1 MTTTTIDTTTYPE
14 DLWEDLEATRPRHI
28 PSRQDR
34 DRLVREAEKDP
45 DGDAPRRVRIWD
57 YFFQVRPEHVAT
69 RQKEEKERLEQ
80 RLPETCRKLENRIE
94 ATERRIHELEQAA
107 GEEKLAIRRKQTGV
121 EAEVEERHRQAAG
134 RNLLGAQILG
144 AVAFLCFVPLLGALL
159 GLRIAP
165 DSVGGGLLPGIPLGI
180 LAFRQYRRS
189 QRKKSEVRKEVE
201 AEVKRFVEQAEQRIS
216 KLRDDIES
224 DRKESEELR
233 SNLERF
239 RKDGQKRLEYLE
251 DNIRT
256 LLSQIPETP
265 TDEQID
271 EWFRKDV
278 ERLAAKAE
286 EKMGLERRLEK
297 VAGGEN
303 PFRIFGPAELQY
315 AEDIPP
321 SYRGKDDTRRKH
333 LHARRFALV
342 GGEFADFYGVYKI
355 EFLLL
360 GEDVLA
366 TYSTFYDFI
375 RGKQVG
381 EMTRVQHYAD
391 IVAINSEESEREIEL
406 LSPSGDT
413 DLEFVDS
420 VPTLTISLT
429 SGEAIRVTFPGED
442 YFKSI
447 AAVHFQSN
455 RWKFDPRQ
463 SARNAIKSVRANVDE
478 AKRKREMAAEGGTL
492 EAAMRVA

>member
-14 DLWEDLEATRPRHI
+14 DLWEDLEATRPRHL

-34 DRLVREAEKDP
+34 DRLVQEAEKEP

-57 YFFQVRPEHVAT
+57 YFFQVRPEDVAT
-69 RQKEEKERLEQ
+69 RQKEEKEWLEGE
-80 RLPETCRKLENRIE
+80 LPETCRELESRIE
-94 ATERRIHELEQAA
+94 ATEGRIHELEQAE
-107 GEEKLAIRRKQTGV
+107 GDERQAIRHKQAGV
-121 EAEVEERHRQAAG
+121 EAEVEKRHREAAE
-134 RNLLGAQILG
+134 RNLLGAQIFG
-144 AVAFLCFVPLLGALL
+144 AVALLCFLPLLGAFL
-159 GLRIAP
+159 GIRIDP
-165 DSVGGGLLPGIPLGI
+165 DSVGGGLLVGIPLGI
-180 LAFRQYRRS
+180 LAFRQYRQS
-189 QRKKSEVRKEVE
+189 QRKKSEIRKDVV
-201 AEVKRFVEQAEQRIS
+201 AEVKRFVEQAELRIA
-216 KLRDDIES
+216 KIRDDIASGRRES
-224 DRKESEELR
+224 KELR
-233 SNLERF
+233 STLERF
-239 RKDGQKRLEYLE
+239 RKDGEKRLEYLE

-271 EWFRKDV
+271 EWFRQDV

-321 SYRGKDDTRRKH
+321 SYQGKDDTRRKH

-342 GGEFADFYGVYKI
+342 GEEFADFYGVYKI

-366 TYSTFYDFI
+366 TYGTFYDFI
-375 RGKQVG
+375 RGKQIG

-429 SGEAIRVTFPGED
+429 SGETIRVTFPGED

-447 AAVHFQSN
+447 EAEQFQSN

-478 AKRKREMAAEGGTL
+478 AKRKRELAAEGGTP
-492 EAAMRVA
+492 EAAIRVA